1 MTSST
6 SSSFHP
12 SSKSVFSLAVIVAA
26 LGYFVDIYDLLLF
39 SIIRVPSLQS
49 FGLTKEQITIDG
61 ESIIMWQM
69 AGLLIGGII
78 WGIMGDKKG
87 RLSVL
92 FGSIILYSL
101 ANIAN
106 GFVENVDQYKIIRF
120 IAGLGLAG
128 ELGAGITLVS
138 ELTPKE
144 KRGVATSLVA
154 GIGLTGAVVAFIMKE
169 NFNWRTCY
177 FIGGGLGLLLLILR
191 ISVFESG
198 MFHQV
203 KKLNVQRGNF
213 LMLFNDRNRLKR
225 YVLGILIGLPTWFVI
240 GVLVTFS
247 GEFGEQMGIKEK
259 IDPGKAIMY
268 AYAAISIGDILI
280 GFISQWFKSRKK
292 ALFLFYGI
300 TAVFMILFF
309 TVQWNGSAEKMYWI
323 CAGLGFGT
331 GFWAIFVTM
340 AAEQFGTN
348 LRATAATTI
357 PNMVRGMLTVLILPL
372 FKGLRNLTDY
382 YTGGWLT
389 AVIIMIIT
397 ILAALFTS
405 ETFGKDLNYVE
416 GDEVVPS
423 P

>member
-1 MTSST
+1 MQPVKTG
-6 SSSFHP
+6 
-12 SSKSVFSLAVIVAA
+12 SVFNIAVLVAA

-39 SIIRVPSLQS
+39 AIIRIESLGDL
-49 FGLTKEQITIDG
+49 GLTPQQITTDG
-61 ESIIMWQM
+61 EAILQWQM
-69 AGLLIGGII
+69 WGLLLGGII

-92 FGSIILYSL
+92 FGSIILYSI

-106 GFVENVDQYKIIRF
+106 GFVETVDQYKWIRF

-138 ELTPKE
+138 EITAKE
-144 KRGVATSLVA
+144 KRGIATSLVA

-169 NFNWRTCY
+169 NFHWRTCY
-177 FIGGGLGLLLLILR
+177 FIGGGLGLLLLLLR

-203 KKLNVQRGNF
+203 KKMDVQRGNF
-213 LMLFNDRNRLKR
+213 FMLFNNADRFKR
-225 YVLGILIGLPTWFVI
+225 YLFGILIGLPTWFVI

-247 GEFGEQMGIKEK
+247 SEFGEKFGIKEK

-280 GFISQWFKSRKK
+280 GFVSQWLRSRKK

-300 TAVFMILFF
+300 TVLFMILFF
-309 TVQWNGSAEKMYWI
+309 TTLWNGTASDMYWI

-340 AAEQFGTN
+340 GAEQFGTN

-357 PNMVRGMLTVLILPL
+357 PNMVRGMLAIFILPL
-372 FKGLRNLTDY
+372 FQWLRGIEGVGYVN
-382 YTGGWLT
+382 GGIY
-389 AVIIMIIT
+389 AAIIIMIIT
-397 ILAALFTS
+397 IIAALFTK
-405 ETFGKDLNYVE
+405 ETFNKDLNYLE
-416 GDEVVPS
+416 TNK
-423 P
+423 

>member
-1 MTSST
+1 MKKEYGILSI
-6 SSSFHP
+6 P
-12 SSKSVFSLAVIVAA
+12 VIVAA

-39 SIIRVPSLQS
+39 SITRVVSLRS
-49 FGLTKEQITIDG
+49 MGLSESAVLIQG

-69 AGLLIGGII
+69 GGLLLGGII

-106 GFVENVDQYKIIRF
+106 GFVQTPEQFKMIRF

-138 ELTPKE
+138 ELIAKE
-144 KRGVATSLVA
+144 KRGIATSFVA
-154 GIGLTGAVVAFIMKE
+154 GIGLTGAVVAFFMKE
-169 NFNWRTCY
+169 NFDWRTCY
-177 FIGGGLGLLLLILR
+177 FIGGGLGLLLLLLR
-191 ISVFESG
+191 LTVFESG
-198 MFHQV
+198 MFHET
-203 KKLNVQRGNF
+203 KKLNVQRGNIF
-213 LMLFNDRNRLKR
+213 MLFSNKERFKKYLFS
-225 YVLGILIGLPTWFVI
+225 ILIGLPTWFVI

-247 GEFGEQMGIKEK
+247 KEFGEKFGIKEK
-259 IDPGKAIMY
+259 IDSGKAIMY

-280 GFISQWFKSRKK
+280 GFISQWLKSRKR
-292 ALFLFYGI
+292 ALYLFYFI
-300 TAVFMILFF
+300 TAVFMVLFF

-340 AAEQFGTN
+340 GAEQFGTN

-357 PNMVRGMLTVLILPL
+357 PNMVRGMLAIFILPL
-372 FKGLRNLTDY
+372 FKWLRGMEGVGYIN
-382 YTGGWLT
+382 GGIY
-389 AVIIMIIT
+389 AAIIIMAIT
-397 ILAALFTS
+397 IFAAVMTK
-405 ETFGKDLNYVE
+405 ETFNKDLNFVE
-416 GDEVVPS
+416 H
-423 P
+423 

>member
-1 MTSST
+1 MQKSSH
-6 SSSFHP
+6 SIF
-12 SSKSVFSLAVIVAA
+12 SVAVLVAA

-49 FGLTKEQITIDG
+49 LGLSKDQITTDG
-61 ESIIMWQM
+61 ESIIIWQM

-78 WGIMGDKKG
+78 WGVMGDRKG

-92 FGSIILYSL
+92 FGSIILYSV

-106 GFVENVDQYKIIRF
+106 GFVQNVEQYKLIRF

-138 ELTPKE
+138 ELTSKE
-144 KRGVATSLVA
+144 KRGVATSMVA
-154 GIGLTGAVVAFIMKE
+154 GIGLTGAVVAFIMKQ
-169 NFNWRTCY
+169 NFDWRTCY
-177 FIGGGLGLLLLILR
+177 FIGGGLGLLLLVLR

-198 MFHQV
+198 MFHDV
-203 KKLNVQRGNF
+203 KNMNVKRGNF
-213 LMLFNDRNRLKR
+213 FMLFTNSNRLKR
-225 YVLGILIGLPTWFVI
+225 YLLNIFIGLPTWFVI

-247 GEFGEQMGIKEK
+247 GEFGEKMGITEK
-259 IDPGKAIMY
+259 IDPGKAIMF

-280 GFISQWFKSRKK
+280 GLISQWFRSRKK

-300 TAVFMILFF
+300 TVIFMVLFF
-309 TVQWNGSAEKMYWI
+309 TIQWGGSANRMYWI

-357 PNMVRGMLTVLILPL
+357 PNMVRGMLAIFILPL
-372 FKGLRNLTDY
+372 FKTLRNLTDY
-382 YTGGWLT
+382 YTGGWIT
-389 AVIIMIIT
+389 AIIIMLIT
-397 ILAALFTS
+397 ITAALFIE

-416 GDEVVPS
+416 S
-423 P
+423 